1 MKSKVNVTNS
11 DAEVMD
17 VKLWL
22 RLLSC
27 VSLIETELRQRM
39 REQFGSTLPRFDML
53 AQLDRFPDGIKM
65 GELSRLMLVT
75 GGNIT
80 GLADSLEKEGMAV
93 RVYDPQDR
101 RSCRVKLTAAGK
113 QQFDQMA
120 RAHQGWLN
128 ELLAHLPGEEKAKLY
143 QLLGQFKYRFT
154 RDTVA

>member
-1 MKSKVNVTNS
+1 MKSNVS
-11 DAEVMD
+11 AISPEAGSRD

-27 VSLIETELRQRM
+27 VNIIETELRQRM

-93 RVYDPQDR
+93 RVYDPNDR
-101 RSCRVKLTAAGK
+101 RSCRIKLTASGK
-113 QQFDQMA
+113 QQFDLMA
-120 RAHQGWLN
+120 AAHQGWLN
-128 ELLAHLPGEEKAKLY
+128 ELMAALPVKEKDQLY
-143 QLLGQFKYRFT
+143 TLLGNFKSQFPGM
-154 RDTVA
+154 